1 MNPFA
6 ALTVTYFVSA
16 LMSLLLYYS
25 INKDAKITLELSK
38 VNWATIAFGIILV
51 GLEVGWIYAYR
62 AGWQVS
68 TAQIVQSAFLASLL
82 IFVGALLYK
91 EAITLNKL
99 LGVAICLLGLVLINK
114 K

>member
-1 MNPFA
+1 M
-6 ALTVTYFVSA
+6 
-16 LMSLLLYYS
+16 
-25 INKDAKITLELSK
+25 
-38 VNWATIAFGIILV
+38 
-51 GLEVGWIYAYR
+51 WIYAYR